1 MIVIFDEECFLH
13 NSGLF
18 HPERKERIIP
28 LKEELEKQNFVEFK
42 KPFIISEEEI
52 GLVHSS
58 EYIKEFKEAS
68 KRHSYLH
75 TTDCPLCKDTFMSA
89 YLSAS
94 GAVTACNLIMEG
106 EKKAVFSILRPPG
119 HHARKNQAMG
129 FCYFNNIAIA
139 ASYLLKK
146 FELKKIAIID
156 WDAHHG
162 NGTQEIFYETSNVFY
177 TSIHGHPLITYPGTG
192 FPEETGRGAGKGF
205 TLNFPLFPEVN
216 DEEYLRIFKDKLIP
230 ALDNYAP
237 EFCLVSCGFD
247 SHKDDP
253 LVPNLKLSDETFE
266 ELFRET
272 LEFAKNKFNGRVVF
286 ILEGGYNPEV
296 VKRLGLK
303 LVEIIQNT

>member
-1 MIVIFDEECFLH
+1 MIVLFDEECFLH

-28 LKEELEKQNFVEFK
+28 LKEALEKLDYVKFE
-42 KPFIISEEEI
+42 KPILLNEEEI
-52 GLVHSS
+52 SLVHSP

-68 KRHSYLH
+68 KRNPYFH
-75 TTDCPLCKDTFMSA
+75 TTDCPLCKDTFKA
-89 YLSAS
+89 ALISAS

-119 HHARKNQAMG
+119 HHARRNQAMG

-146 FELKKIAIID
+146 FGLKRIAIID

-162 NGTQEIFYETSNVFY
+162 NGTQEIFYETSSVYY
-177 TSIHGHPLITYPGTG
+177 TSMHGHPLITYPGTG
-192 FPEETGRGAGKGF
+192 FQEETGKGEGKGF

-216 DEEYLRIFKDKLIP
+216 DEEYLRIFKEKLIP
-230 ALDNYAP
+230 ALESYNP

-247 SHKDDP
+247 SHKEDP
-253 LVPNLKLSDETFE
+253 LVPNMSLSDETFE
-266 ELFRET
+266 ELFKET
-272 LEFAKNKFNGRVVF
+272 IEFAKSKFNGRVVF
-286 ILEGGYNPEV
+286 ILEGGYNSET

-303 LVEIIQNT
+303 LVEKIQNT